1 MKKTIQLGGEDRAV
15 NFGTLFLYTY
25 QERHNEN
32 PLEKLNECISKIP
45 KDLASDEDA
54 GLAFLRAFDFKFYM
68 NVLSCA
74 LEAGAEAAG
83 EPVPNIS
90 RATLSEW
97 VDEAGGIE
105 FLGSI
110 LSMMFEALP
119 NGKPE
124 QKRSATGATVP
135 SKKKR

>member
-1 MKKTIQLGGEDRAV
+1 MKKRILLGGEERAV

-54 GLAFLRAFDFKFYM
+54 GLAFLKAFDFKFYM
-68 NVLSCA
+68 NVLLCA

-83 EPVPNIS
+83 EPVPNLD
-90 RATLSEW
+90 RATVCEW
-97 VDEAGGIE
+97 VDAEGGME

-110 LSMMFEALP
+110 MGMMFDALP
-119 NGKPE
+119 KGKQE
-124 QKRSATGATVP
+124 KKRSATGATVP
-135 SKKKR
+135 SKKKK